1 MTLLNLPSS
10 SFLTDKPPGLSV
22 LKKKKVFSLF
32 GSDEFY
38 RGNIPEEGFSRFSL
52 ASYSTFFF
60 LFLPGRL
67 YQTKAQRMGLLPSL
81 RWSRGDCSQV
91 WLWGEPSGHRGSCG
105 KPSPPGREGQFRLQ
119 RVLLGGPRGT
129 EYRLPGLWWEQSHSW
144 QNPNHPPWGRRE
156 AFEKGRCCHSWQR
169 WALESAERTSMSTDF
184 SQV

>member
-22 LKKKKVFSLF
+22 IIKKKKVFGLF

-67 YQTKAQRMGLLPSL
+67 YQTKAHRMGLLPAL
-81 RWSRGDCSQV
+81 RCSRGDCSQV

-105 KPSPPGREGQFRLQ
+105 EPSSPGREGQFRLPC
-119 RVLLGGPRGT
+119 VLLGGPRGT
-129 EYRLPGLWWEQSHSW
+129 EYRPPGL
-144 QNPNHPPWGRRE
+144 R
-156 AFEKGRCCHSWQR
+156 
-169 WALESAERTSMSTDF
+169 
-184 SQV
+184 